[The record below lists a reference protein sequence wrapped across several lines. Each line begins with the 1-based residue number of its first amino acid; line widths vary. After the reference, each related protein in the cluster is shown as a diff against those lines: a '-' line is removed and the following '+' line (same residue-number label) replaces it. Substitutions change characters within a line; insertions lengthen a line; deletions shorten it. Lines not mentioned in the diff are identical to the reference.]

1 MKKLLLM
8 AAFGLLASP
17 AFAQNNSSTVNQS
30 GSTQAATV
38 GQAGESHSSLVEQ
51 SDARNTAGVTQ
62 DGARHTSEV
71 SQSSTDNN
79 ATVSQSGTPAGDGH
93 YSLVSQSG
101 VDNQI
106 SVSQSTGSPYNPT
119 DVASYAYQSGD
130 GNEATVLQQV
140 QRDQYSYLEQSGDN
154 NKARVHQSASAGS
167 QSFVYQTASEG
178 EVDVYQRAG
187 GHNFSYVNQAAGSG
201 NYAKV
206 SQDNTVL
213 GNPVVPQYADSYIMQ
228 SGNDNYADVQQS
240 LRVNAESHVDQSGS
254 GHTAK
259 VLQYNEE
266 IVDPA
271 HYSAIDQ
278 TGASHRAEV
287 EQFGATTERNQS
299 WITQGAGNADVNLQ
313 AFVTQQ
319 GDGHMSNVNQMGANN
334 TATVTQGN

>member
-1 MKKLLLM
+1 MKKLLLL

-30 GSTQAATV
+30 GNTQAATV
-38 GQAGESHSSLVEQ
+38 AQAGQSHSSLVEQ

-140 QRDQYSYLEQSGDN
+140 QQDQYSYLEQSGEG
-154 NKARVHQSASAGS
+154 NKAKVHQSASAGS
-167 QSFVYQTASEG
+167 ESFVYQTASEG

-187 GHNFSYVNQAAGSG
+187 GHNYSFVDQVTGSG

-206 SQDNTVL
+206 SQDNEVL
-213 GNPVVPQYADSYIMQ
+213 GNPVVPQYAHSYITQ
-228 SGNDNYADVQQS
+228 SGTDNSADVRQS
-240 LRVNAESHVDQSGS
+240 LRVNAESHVDQNG
-254 GHTAK
+254 TDNMAK
-259 VLQYNEE
+259 VLQYNAE

-271 HYSAIDQ
+271 HYSSIAQ
-278 TGASHRAEV
+278 TGVSHLAEV
-287 EQFGATTERNQS
+287 EQFGATSERSQS
-299 WITQGAGNADVNLQ
+299 RITQGAGSADTFLK
-313 AFVTQQ
+313 AFVTQE
-319 GDGHMSNVNQMGANN
+319 GDGHMSTVAQMGNNN
-334 TATVTQGN
+334 TATVTQN